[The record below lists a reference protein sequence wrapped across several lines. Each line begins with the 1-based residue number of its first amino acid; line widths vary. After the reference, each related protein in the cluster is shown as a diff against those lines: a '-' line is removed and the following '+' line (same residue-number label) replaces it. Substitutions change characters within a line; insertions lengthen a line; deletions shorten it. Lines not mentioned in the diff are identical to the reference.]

1 MSIWDPSIP
10 SSSFQKPH
18 LIPTIFFFSNAVL
31 PLFVSFLKLGRY
43 SPFMGAKK
51 NERTD
56 NRGNSDVFFKV
67 PVKKDISSIETETIA
82 RAERTISTIDN
93 YLAKVGA
100 AGRRGVLGKDLF
112 PQIVR
117 IRHFRDMLDSWRKE
131 ALSMRD
137 RDDERTRASRLQE
150 FVLICNSFS
159 GV

>member
-1 MSIWDPSIP
+1 MSPRDLSIP
-10 SSSFQKPH
+10 FLSFQNPQTNPH
-18 LIPTIFFFSNAVL
+18 AVSFSGTTSR
-31 PLFVSFLKLGRY
+31 LFVSFLKLGRY

-51 NERTD
+51 NDRTD
-56 NRGNSDVFFKV
+56 NRRNNDVFFKV

-100 AGRRGVLGKDLF
+100 AGRRGMLGKDLF

-117 IRHFRDMLDSWRKE
+117 IRHFRDMLDSWRRE
-131 ALSMRD
+131 ALSMRE

>member
-1 MSIWDPSIP
+1 MSPRDPSIP
-10 SSSFQKPH
+10 FFTFQNPQTN
-18 LIPTIFFFSNAVL
+18 LRVFPLSDPIA

-51 NERTD
+51 NDRTD
-56 NRGNSDVFFKV
+56 NRRNSDVFFKV
-67 PVKKDISSIETETIA
+67 PVKKDISSIETETIS

-117 IRHFRDMLDSWRKE
+117 IRHFRNMLDSWRKE
-131 ALSMRD
+131 ALSMRE